1 MNQISETQTN
11 EQEINGEMSVF
22 LTDSILG
29 PAHRQGIRKEESQ
42 SRSVVGFLSMERQLF
57 FGPLARNCRRT
68 PKKGSTIGAQ
78 QTKDGEAE
86 LLFPAVGTMMRE
98 EMSGSQ
104 QHITHY
110 ITAGRRRIM
119 DKCLMDVQ

>member
-68 PKKGSTIGAQ
+68 
-78 QTKDGEAE
+78 
-86 LLFPAVGTMMRE
+86 LLYMAGLRE
-98 EMSGSQ
+98 EHRSVKQIMNS
-104 QHITHY
+104 ICL
-110 ITAGRRRIM
+110 TAASRSIH
-119 DKCLMDVQ
+119 

>member
-68 PKKGSTIGAQ
+68 
-78 QTKDGEAE
+78 
-86 LLFPAVGTMMRE
+86 LLTTDKRLAN
-98 EMSGSQ
+98 SSQ
-104 QHITHY
+104 EILSLTHCNLL
-110 ITAGRRRIM
+110 R
-119 DKCLMDVQ
+119 LS